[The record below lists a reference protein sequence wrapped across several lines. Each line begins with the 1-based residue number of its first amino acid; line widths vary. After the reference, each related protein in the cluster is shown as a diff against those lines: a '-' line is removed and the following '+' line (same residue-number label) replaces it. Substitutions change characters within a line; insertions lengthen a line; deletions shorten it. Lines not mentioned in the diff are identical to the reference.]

1 VKKETFAIRGDY
13 IELQQLL
20 KAADVTYTGGDA
32 KQLILDGG
40 IEVNGERE
48 TRRSKKLRPGDVVV
62 VEGELE
68 IEIVER

>member
-20 KAADVTYTGGDA
+20 KAAEVTYSGGDA

-40 IEVNGERE
+40 IVVNGERE

-62 VEGELE
+62 IEGEFE

>member
-1 VKKETFAIRGDY
+1 MKKETFAIRGDY